1 MSDQKKFL
9 RVHGWSD
16 AVEEPMTGDASLR
29 RYTRLRRGSQSAILM
44 DMPPPLDITQFLVV
58 DEHLAAAGCSVP
70 AILAIDA
77 EKGLALLEDFGDT
90 SFSSLLD
97 RGHPAECLYRLAVDR
112 LISLHENPNATSPLL
127 PSYDEERFLMEVSLL
142 TDWFIPSVTGRQ
154 NTPARQEYRDVWHS
168 LFHKLPPIPQ
178 SIVLYDYFPG
188 NLMLLKRDGL
198 AACGLL
204 DFQDARVGAVTY
216 DLISLLE
223 DARRDVS
230 PDLRNAMQERYL
242 ESFPQIDRLA
252 FKTSWA
258 IFAAQRHAKVIGG
271 FIRLSVRDGK
281 SGYLQHVPRVWRLLQ
296 EACDHPVLADFRS
309 WLDHYIPPADR
320 TIPDGLQP

>member
-1 MSDQKKFL
+1 MFDQKEFL
-9 RVHGWSD
+9 CANGWSD

-29 RYTRLRRGSQSAILM
+29 RYTRLRLGNRSAILM
-44 DMPPPLDITQFLVV
+44 DMPPPLDIKQFLVV
-58 DEHLAAAGCSVP
+58 DEHLAATGCSVP
-70 AILAIDA
+70 AILAVHA
-77 EKGLALLEDFGDT
+77 EKGLALLEDFGDAL
-90 SFSSLLD
+90 FSSLLD

-112 LISLHENPNATSPLL
+112 LISLHGNPNATSPLL
-127 PSYDEERFLMEVSLL
+127 PSYDEEKFLMEAGLL
-142 TDWFIPSVTGRQ
+142 ADWFIPSIFARQ
-154 NTPARQEYRDVWHS
+154 DMRARQEYMEVWHS

-188 NLMLLKRDGL
+188 NLVLLKRDGL

-230 PDLRNAMQERYL
+230 PDLRDALQEYYL

-252 FKTSWA
+252 FNTSWA

-271 FIRLSVRDGK
+271 FIRLCVRDGK
-281 SGYLQHVPRVWRLLQ
+281 PGYLQHVPRAWGLLQ
-296 EACDHPVLADFRS
+296 EACDHPALADLRS
-309 WLDHYIPPADR
+309 WLDHHIPPVYR
-320 TIPDGLQP
+320 SIPDGLLP